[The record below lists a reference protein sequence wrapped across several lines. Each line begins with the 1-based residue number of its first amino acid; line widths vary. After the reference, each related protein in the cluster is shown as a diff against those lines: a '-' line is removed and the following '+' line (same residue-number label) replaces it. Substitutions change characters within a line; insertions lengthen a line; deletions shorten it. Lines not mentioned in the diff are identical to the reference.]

1 MTHRQKNEPIFGFYG
16 NGFGFWDSLRS
27 HILSSASVLGPKVVK
42 KLERDHDRM
51 IIMNDHESLIKPRV
65 EIFEIKDTETSPAT
79 FSNRTNHYFHHYPSL
94 FIISDKLKK
103 WLKLNFLHSTR
114 TKWSI
119 MYLNVF
125 KIAVGSLME
134 TINSCWKHQNSFN
147 KTVSSSLRP
156 LVDLKSIIKV
166 SICKLF
172 QILSNIWKLFQKF
185 LVVWHF

>member
-1 MTHRQKNEPIFGFYG
+1 M
-16 NGFGFWDSLRS
+16 
-27 HILSSASVLGPKVVK
+27 GPKVVK

-125 KIAVGSLME
+125 KIVVSDGDHKKLL
-134 TINSCWKHQNSFN
+134 
-147 KTVSSSLRP
+147 KTSQQL
-156 LVDLKSIIKV
+156 
-166 SICKLF
+166 
-172 QILSNIWKLFQKF
+172 Q
-185 LVVWHF
+185 